1 EVGIGGIAL
10 GLVMLRW
17 GILPTLVWHYSVDA
31 LYTALL
37 LLRSHNPYFILSGA
51 ASVGI
56 VLLPLAAAGIAYLRA
71 KGFEPEAGLTNE
83 AEGTCVRAVEEE
95 APGKPTVQIA
105 YVRWSTRRWVTVAV
119 LLACLIGFLLLP
131 LPRLR
136 DSEFRTTALK
146 ARAAADAFLLERGL
160 DPQRFRAVTVVEDEF
175 SRP

>member
-1 EVGIGGIAL
+1 
-10 GLVMLRW
+10 
-17 GILPTLVWHYSVDA
+17 
-31 LYTALL
+31 
-37 LLRSHNPYFILSGA
+37 
-51 ASVGI
+51 VGI

-119 LLACLIGFLLLP
+119 LLACLIRFLLLP

-136 DSEFRTTALK
+136 DSEFRTTGWK

-175 SRP
+175 SRPSSCCGPGERPAAKYFLERRPASYLKDFCWRLVPLYS